1 MNKILSISL
10 LLLFFWVCDIS
21 AQQVLTL
28 EQARQLALSQNEDLR
43 IAAKQHEHARQQRAA
58 ARTLWLPSF
67 SASGTGV
74 YQDRDIDMEMIL
86 PTKVPDPV
94 TGELK
99 PNVVINPNTGFPVFG
114 ADGLPLFNVYAW
126 LPLNI
131 SLSGAYLLEATVE
144 QPLFTGGKILT
155 GNRMASIGVE
165 MASENILL
173 QRMNTIAHTDEAYW
187 TFISVTQQVKLAGQA
202 VEMLEEV
209 VELARNSAEVGMT
222 SQNDLLRA
230 QVEYNKAKLNLQKAR
245 NGLELSRM
253 NLCRITGLPFDTP
266 IIAADTV
273 LNTNEPL
280 PGNLSTINIEQRP
293 EYRLM
298 EQNIRMSE
306 QNIRMV
312 RADYLPTA
320 GIRAGYNH
328 VGGIELSGEG
338 FDNTSFNV
346 IGSVRIPL
354 FHWGQGMRK
363 VNAARI
369 EMEMQQLELEKNSK
383 LMQLEAEQAHLNLL
397 LALERIRMNESA
409 LEQAEENL
417 RVSRDNYELGMETMS
432 DLLMAQTHW
441 QQAYSELI
449 ESRADYRLKETE
461 WLKATGMLNP

>member
-1 MNKILSISL
+1 MNKTFAISI
-10 LLLFFWVCDIS
+10 LLLFFTAFNAA

-28 EQARQLALSQNEDLR
+28 EQTRQLAITHNEDLR
-43 IAAKQHEHARQQRAA
+43 IAAKQQEQARQQRAA

-74 YQDRDIDMEMIL
+74 YQDRDFEMEMIL

-99 PNVVINPNTGFPVFG
+99 PNIVTNPNTGFPVLG
-114 ADGLPLFNVYAW
+114 PDGMPLFNVYAW

-131 SLSGAYLLEATVE
+131 SISGAYLLGVTME
-144 QPLFTGGKILT
+144 QPLFTGGKILA
-155 GNRMASIGVE
+155 GNRMAGIGME
-165 MASENILL
+165 MAAENISL
-173 QRMNTIAHTDEAYW
+173 QRMNTIADADQAYW
-187 TFISVTQQVKLAGQA
+187 TYISVTQQVKLARQA

-209 VELARNSAEVGMT
+209 VELARNSAEMGMV

-230 QVEYNKAKLNLQKAR
+230 QVEQNKAELNLQKAR

-266 IIAADTV
+266 IIAADTIID
-273 LNTNEPL
+273 TNQPL
-280 PGNLSTINIEQRP
+280 PGHFGNIDIERRP
-293 EYRLM
+293 EYRLLQ
-298 EQNIRMSE
+298 QNIRMSE
-306 QNIRMV
+306 QNIRMT

-320 GIRAGYNH
+320 GIQAGYNH
-328 VGGIELSGEG
+328 VGGVEISGKD

-363 VNAARI
+363 VNTARI

-383 LMQLEAEQAHLNLL
+383 LMQLEAEQARLNLL
-397 LALERIRMNESA
+397 LALERIRMNETA
-409 LEQAEENL
+409 LEQAQENL

-432 DLLMAQTHW
+432 DYLMAQTQW
-441 QQAYSELI
+441 QKAYSELI
-449 ESRADYRLKETE
+449 ESRADYRIKETN
-461 WLKATGMLNP
+461 WLRATGGLDK